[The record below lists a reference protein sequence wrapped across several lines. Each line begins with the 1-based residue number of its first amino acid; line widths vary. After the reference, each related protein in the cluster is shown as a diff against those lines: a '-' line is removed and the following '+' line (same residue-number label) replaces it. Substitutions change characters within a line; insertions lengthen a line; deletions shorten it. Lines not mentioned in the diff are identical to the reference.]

1 MLHIK
6 FDHQIPEFTLDSEGF
21 LERVYAIAGYND
33 IPIDNHSDF
42 SKRFYLL
49 GDEPKLVQDYFTD
62 DLVRFFESNS
72 YYHVESDGIS
82 LLVFKSQRTAGVKE
96 IKQLLDF
103 GTRLSKIVVKE
114 ESQQA

>member
-1 MLHIK
+1 M
-6 FDHQIPEFTLDSEGF
+6 
-21 LERVYAIAGYND
+21 
-33 IPIDNHSDF
+33 
-42 SKRFYLL
+42 L

-62 DLVRFFESNS
+62 DLVRFFESNT

-103 GTRLSKIVVKE
+103 GKRLSKIVVKE
-114 ESQQA
+114 EAQQA